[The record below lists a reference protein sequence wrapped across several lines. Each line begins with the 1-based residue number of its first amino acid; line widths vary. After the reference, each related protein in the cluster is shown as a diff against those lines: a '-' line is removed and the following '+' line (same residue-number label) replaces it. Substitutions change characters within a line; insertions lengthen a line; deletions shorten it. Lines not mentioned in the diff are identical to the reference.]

1 MNTEFLLTG
10 QQEHQADGGSADCR
24 PRADGQLANS
34 LIEQQQEGVISQHG
48 DEIAVHRGKSD

>member
-10 QQEHQADGGSADCR
+10 QQEHQADGGSAYCR

-34 LIEQQQEGVISQHG
+34 LIEQQQERVIGQHG
-48 DEIAVHRGKSD
+48 DEIAVHRGKSE